1 MPVAA
6 TAVWRF
12 DMSDTAA
19 GRTRQRLHLLLATLS
34 AGHRTIA
41 GVGEQVGLAAFE
53 RNAKKSYREPASPLL
68 CAN

>member
-19 GRTRQRLHLLLATLS
+19 GRTRQRLHLLRMLPLKGLHLLGVLTL
-34 AGHRTIA
+34 
-41 GVGEQVGLAAFE
+41 
-53 RNAKKSYREPASPLL
+53 
-68 CAN
+68 